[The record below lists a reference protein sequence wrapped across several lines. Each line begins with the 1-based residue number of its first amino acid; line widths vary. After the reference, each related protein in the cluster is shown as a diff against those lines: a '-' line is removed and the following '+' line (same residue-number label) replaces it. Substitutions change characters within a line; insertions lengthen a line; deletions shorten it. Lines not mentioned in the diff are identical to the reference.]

1 MSNTNYA
8 IFYSSEDY
16 DSVLKI
22 KEACS
27 QTKLNLCIET
37 DFYIFLTKV
46 VKLKP
51 KFIFIDGLIKDLN
64 MLPLDVL
71 DNDVLKV
78 STKIAIINYKL
89 NKEYIDDISINNL
102 CGYILNSKVYYIKPS
117 IKVDID
123 YINSLLLK
131 LNFSSSHKGK
141 DYIKECISLIL
152 EDKLSY
158 NYLNTKCYPVIAG
171 NFRTETINIDRDI
184 RTAIKRAYEN
194 RNNEY
199 WEELFNTSFDKMPT
213 SKNFIYMCADK
224 LKELFNGELCK
235 I

>member
-1 MSNTNYA
+1 MSGANYA

-16 DSVLKI
+16 ESILKI
-22 KEACS
+22 KDACN

-37 DFYIFLTKV
+37 DFYMFLTQV

-51 KFIFIDGLIKDLN
+51 KFIFIDGLAKDLKT
-64 MLPLDVL
+64 LPLEVL
-71 DNDVLKV
+71 DSDVLKV
-78 STKIAIINYKL
+78 SSKIAIINDKL
-89 NKEYIDDISINNL
+89 NKDYIDDISIDNL
-102 CGYILNSKVYYIKPS
+102 CGYILNSKVYYTKPNMR
-117 IKVDID
+117 IDIN
-123 YINSLLLK
+123 YINNFLIK
-131 LNFSSSHKGK
+131 LNFNSSHKGK

-152 EDKLSY
+152 EDNISY

-171 NFRTETINIDRDI
+171 NFKTEIINIDRDI

-199 WEELFNTSFDKMPT
+199 WEELFNTSFDKVPT

-224 LKELFNGELCK
+224 LKELFNGEFCK